1 MANDSVYGLGGAVW
15 TRDLNRAIR
24 VSRGVETGRMW
35 VNTYNQIPAGAP
47 FGGYKHSGIGRE
59 THKVI
64 LSHYTQQKNIMINL
78 GETPSGFYPAQYGQ
92 RQYRT
97 GAHDHVMIFFLP
109 TTSLDRTV
117 WRKWALYRSQHGGSG
132 G

>member
-1 MANDSVYGLGGAVW
+1 
-15 TRDLNRAIR
+15 
-24 VSRGVETGRMW
+24 MW

-78 GETPSGFYPAQYGQ
+78 GETPRGSIRP
-92 RQYRT
+92 
-97 GAHDHVMIFFLP
+97 
-109 TTSLDRTV
+109 S
-117 WRKWALYRSQHGGSG
+117 KGSG
-132 G
+132 NI